1 MYNQQVNWWFSTGYF
16 ENLPLC
22 VTKYYNPNFLI
33 TYLRTKIFNIDNWV
47 TSPKKVQKN
56 LGDGYLFIYLKLKLK
71 LINKFKIK
79 YLKKKKLANTV
90 GSWLGTVAEIHKN
103 LYY

>member
-1 MYNQQVNWWFSTGYF
+1 MVLNWLF

-22 VTKYYNPNFLI
+22 ITKYYYPI

-56 LGDGYLFIYLKLKLK
+56 LGDGYLF
-71 LINKFKIK
+71 
-79 YLKKKKLANTV
+79 LKKYKKNLASTV
-90 GSWLGTVAEIHKN
+90 GSWLGTVAEIHNN